1 MTAADLIRIESRIRD
16 LWLDGQIPSLLH
28 LCGGN
33 EEQLLRIFSQ
43 IDIDRDWI
51 FTSHRAHYHAMLFGM
66 PEEEL
71 IAQIMEGRSMSLCWP
86 RMVQSSIVAGTCSI
100 AAGKAMAIK
109 LRGGTERV
117 WCFLGDGASDEGTFT
132 EAARLVDARELPCR
146 FILENNDSSCGVSQE
161 TRWGKWK
168 DEWMFGSGFHWPSCV
183 EEYRYIPSHPH
194 AGTVEKMT
202 LRPERIEAV
211 RNAFG

>member
-1 MTAADLIRIESRIRD
+1 MTAKDLIRIESRIRD

-33 EEQLLRIFSQ
+33 EAQLIKVFEQ
-43 IDIDRDWI
+43 IDTERDWL
-51 FTSHRAHYHAMLFGM
+51 FCSHRAHYHALLFGM

-71 IAQIMEGRSMSLCWP
+71 IRQILEGRSMSLCWP

-117 WCFLGDGASDEGTFT
+117 WCFLGDGASDEGTFW
-132 EAARLVDARELPCR
+132 EAARFVSARGLPCT
-146 FILENNDSSCGVSQE
+146 FVLEFNNSSCGVRIDQ
-161 TRWGKWK
+161 RWGDIPKW
-168 DEWMFGSGFHWPSCV
+168 DWPECV
-183 EEYRYIPSHPH
+183 YQYTYTPTYPH
-194 AGTVEKMT
+194 AGTREKMT

-211 RNAFG
+211 RGAF